1 MIYLSNYIKTLSKL
15 YQYHS
20 VRYNNF
26 ALALLTKSF
35 STSIDKDLNLS
46 SPLDTDNTTPTNLVA
61 NFSHIPDPTD
71 KIVQLS
77 LAFNKI
83 QDALD
88 KYTHDENLQLAIEK
102 YLFDNDISFSES
114 KQNNNNLFR
123 FNNQTKSWLFS
134 RRSLLI
140 ERINKHHIHD
150 NSDIY
155 FSDVLTKDNLV
166 DKGRYLTNVIC
177 THFGGEKF
185 GDFLISFFLNL
196 VSKQLNERPLIQTDN
211 WISMARRLTTIYIYN
226 QYSTYC
232 NENNKKN
239 AIEWVKI
246 RK

>member
-1 MIYLSNYIKTLSKL
+1 M
-15 YQYHS
+15 
-20 VRYNNF
+20 RYNNF
-26 ALALLTKSF
+26 ALTLLTKSF

-61 NFSHIPDPTD
+61 NFSHIPDATD
-71 KIVQLS
+71 NIVQLS

-88 KYTHDENLQLAIEK
+88 KFTHDKKLQLAIEK
-102 YLFDNDISFSES
+102 YLFDNDISFSEG
-114 KQNNNNLFR
+114 KQNNNNNLFR
-123 FNNQTKSWLFS
+123 FNNKTTSWLFS

-140 ERINKHHIHD
+140 ERINKHHIYD
-150 NSDIY
+150 NSDIS
-155 FSDVLTKDNLV
+155 FSDVYNLV
-166 DKGRYLTNVIC
+166 DKGRYLTNIC
-177 THFGGEKF
+177 TNFGGEKI

-196 VSKQLNERPLIQTDN
+196 VSKQLNERPLIKTDN
-211 WISMARRLTTIYIYN
+211 WISMGRRLTTINIYN